1 MNLDLQFR
9 IKNNPKYL
17 QYLRENSYWYKI
29 LNRNPLMFDRF
40 VEKVKEDYKL
50 RASDKISKALSTIEM
65 FQNIISSLK

>member
-50 RASDKISKALSTIEM
+50 RASDKISKALGTIEM

>member
-50 RASDKISKALSTIEM
+50 RTSDKISKALGTIEM